1 MNATAPAAPA
11 TSTSTTSA
19 TGTSAV
25 GDSIRAFSAPVRGT
39 LIAGFSTIAVLLG
52 AGRFIAMDGFAWNV
66 LAIAATAVMFDIA
79 ARRSRATRALDVP
92 MRTWLT
98 GAAIVAVPVGI
109 LMGAYKPVP
118 WALILGGVATAST
131 WLSWQRNPWY
141 TRYDSFVVTYGDAHF
156 TDTNG
161 EPYLVPDSG
170 TTPWTWT
177 LTILIFAVVFLMA
190 AAIGAAVGMITA
202 AWNGLAAL
210 GAVFL
215 VGCAYMAFVLI
226 GLATEFSIGAPY
238 PGVFVF
244 CLPITAVAAGIT
256 VAAAH
261 RVQP

>member
-1 MNATAPAAPA
+1 
-11 TSTSTTSA
+11 
-19 TGTSAV
+19 
-25 GDSIRAFSAPVRGT
+25 
-39 LIAGFSTIAVLLG
+39 
-52 AGRFIAMDGFAWNV
+52 MDGFAWNV

-98 GAAIVAVPVGI
+98 GAAIVAVP
-109 LMGAYKPVP
+109 
-118 WALILGGVATAST
+118 WALILGVAATAST

-161 EPYLVPDSG
+161 APYLVPDSG

-190 AAIGAAVGMITA
+190 AAIGAALGMITA

-215 VGCAYMAFVLI
+215 AGCAYMAFVLI

-238 PGVFVF
+238 PGVLVF